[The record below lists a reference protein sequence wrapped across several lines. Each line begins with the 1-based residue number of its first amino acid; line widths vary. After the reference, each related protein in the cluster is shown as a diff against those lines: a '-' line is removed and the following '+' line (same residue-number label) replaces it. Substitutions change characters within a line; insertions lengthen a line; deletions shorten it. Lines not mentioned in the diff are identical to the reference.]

1 VTKYDLYDIIKVNF
15 YAKFYAERFFIMVKT
30 ITENEMSVQRD
41 FILKIKEKN
50 AHFAEINGRAPR
62 AMTRTYGCQQNEN
75 DTERIRGILSECG
88 YEFCERAEDAEVVI
102 YNTCAVRENA
112 EQKVFGG
119 LGILKHLKESRPD
132 MVIGVCG
139 CMVQQEH
146 IAEKIKKTYT
156 NVDLIFGTHALYR
169 LPELLYNTFESKKTV
184 VDTED
189 CDGYIVE
196 EMPLLRDDSD
206 KAWVSIMYGCNN
218 FCSYCIVPYVRGRE
232 RSRKPENIIA
242 EVKSLTER
250 GFTEICLLG
259 QNVNSYGKD
268 LDEDIDFADIIRMVN
283 DVEGVK
289 RIRFM
294 TSHPKD
300 ISEKLID
307 TMAECEKVCHQ
318 LHLPFQAGSDRVL
331 AEMNRKYTKEEYLE
345 KIEMVKAKIPDISL
359 SSDVIVGFPTE
370 TNEDFEETLDV
381 LKKVRFDNIF
391 SFIYS
396 RREGTPAAKLDFV
409 LSNEEIHRNFDKLLE
424 VQNEISKQKNDE
436 YVGKIETVL
445 VDGVSKTDSEMLSGR
460 LDSSKIV
467 NFKGDASLKGQYVR
481 VEITEAHTWS
491 LNGKLI

>member
-1 VTKYDLYDIIKVNF
+1 MTQTVTSAQI
-15 YAKFYAERFFIMVKT
+15 AE
-30 ITENEMSVQRD
+30 QRSY
-41 FILKIKEKN
+41 ILKIKEIN
-50 AHFAEINGRAPR
+50 NRFAAKNGRMPL

-75 DTERIRGILSECG
+75 DTERVRGMLKECG
-88 YEFCERAEDAEVVI
+88 YEFTENQEEADVVI

-112 EQKVFGG
+112 EQKVLGG

-132 MVIGVCG
+132 MIIGVCG

-146 IAEKIKKTYT
+146 ITEKIRKTYR
-156 NVDLIFGTHALYR
+156 NVDIIFGTHALWR
-169 LPELLYNTFESKKTV
+169 LPKLLFEAMGSKKTV
-184 VDTED
+184 VDIED

-196 EMPLLRDDSD
+196 DMPVLRDDTD

-232 RSRKPENIIA
+232 RSREPERIIE
-242 EVKSLTER
+242 EVKELVGR

-268 LDEDIDFADIIRMVN
+268 LERDIDFADIVRMVN

-300 ISEKLID
+300 ISEKLVD

-318 LHLPFQAGSDRVL
+318 LHLPFQAGSDKVL
-331 AEMNRKYTKEEYLE
+331 KEMNRKYTKEEYLK

-370 TNEDFEETLDV
+370 TTEDFEETLDV
-381 LKKVRFDNIF
+381 LRKVRFDNIF

-396 RREGTPAAKLDFV
+396 RREGTPAAELDFV
-409 LSNEEIHRNFDKLLE
+409 LSEEEIHKNFDRLLE
-424 VQNEISKQKNDE
+424 VQNEISKEKNDE

-445 VDGVSKTDSEMLSGR
+445 VDGVSKNDPNTLSGR

-467 NFKGDASLKGQYVR
+467 NFKGDLSLKGQYVK
-481 VEITEAHTWS
+481 VKITESHTWS
-491 LNGKLI
+491 LNGELVDKM